1 MVRTSGC
8 GSVLSDKG
16 AVYEARLN
24 GSSVKKATLYAE
36 TDGMPVA
43 AIFLYDNCYASSVG
57 GFADV
62 LQVANAHLAAQNSAQ
77 RYTWS
82 FLAPKAGG
90 ITTSNGL
97 PLQARQPEPGEH
109 FDIVYIPACHYLGYH
124 SFRQFLDQ
132 QSLHCEWLCR
142 QWEVGAELIATC
154 TGTFVLANTGL
165 LDGRVATTTWWLE
178 EQFRAWFPAVDLQ
191 MAPILTQSDRL
202 FCAGALSSYHLQS
215 IQTIERHSGAALAAQ
230 CAKSL
235 LIDVSQTLQTPYL
248 PLLAHRS
255 HSDAVVQQAQDY
267 LERHLADPIRLTDLA
282 KRLAVS
288 ERTLIRRF
296 HLALE
301 QTPLAYLQSLRIEA
315 ARTMLETGNQ
325 RIESIAQA
333 VGYLDSSSF
342 VRLFRE
348 RIGLTPA
355 AYRRKFRLGG

>member
-1 MVRTSGC
+1 
-8 GSVLSDKG
+8 
-16 AVYEARLN
+16 
-24 GSSVKKATLYAE
+24 
-36 TDGMPVA
+36 MPVA
-43 AIFLYDNCYASSVG
+43 AILLYDNCYASSVG

-62 LQVANAHLAAQNSAQ
+62 LQVANSHLSAQGSAQ

-82 FLAPKAGG
+82 FLSLQAGG
-90 ITTSNGL
+90 ITTSTGFPL
-97 PLQARQPEPGEH
+97 PARQPEPDEH
-109 FDIVYIPACHYLGYH
+109 FDIVYIPACHYQGYH
-124 SFRQFLDQ
+124 SFRQLLDQ
-132 QSLHCEWLCR
+132 QALQCEWLRR
-142 QWEVGAELIATC
+142 QWELGAELIATC

-165 LDGRVATTTWWLE
+165 LDGRIATTTWWLE
-178 EQFRAWFPAVDLQ
+178 EQFRSWFPAVDLQ
-191 MAPILTQSDRL
+191 MVSILTQMDRL

-255 HSDAVVQQAQDY
+255 HNDVVVQQAQEY
-267 LERHLADPIRLTDLA
+267 LEHHLAESIRLADLA

-296 HLALE
+296 RQALE
-301 QTPLAYLQSLRIEA
+301 QTPLSYLQSLRIEA
-315 ARTMLETGNQ
+315 ARTILETGNQ
-325 RIESIAQA
+325 RIENIAQD
-333 VGYLDSSSF
+333 VGYMDTSSF

-355 AYRRKFRLGG
+355 AYRRKFRLSGN